1 MNHNG
6 VVGPSGPKLLSAR
19 FGRTD
24 GHRLAVYE
32 KEGGYQALRRVLG
45 GMQPVEVQAVVK
57 ESGLRGRG
65 GAGFPT
71 GTKWG
76 FVPQAAEQVY
86 FFVNAD
92 ESEPGTFKDRFLLDY
107 DPHQTIEGT
116 IISCFAVRASLGFI
130 YIRGEFGWLI
140 DRVQKAVDECYAAGY
155 LGKNILGSGYNLDL
169 IVHKGAGAYLCGEE
183 TGLINSVEGR
193 KGQPSI
199 KPPFPAVSGFLK
211 KPTIVNNVES
221 VASVPWI
228 IMNGAAAYRAFGTE
242 KSPGTKLFSVSG
254 PVKRPGVYE
263 IPLGMPFRTFFN
275 DVLGGMADGEELKAV
290 IVGGSSVPVLPADEI
305 MNCNLDY
312 ESLGS
317 AGTMLGS
324 GGMIIIPK
332 RCDMV
337 ELIQV
342 LMHFYWDESCGQCTP
357 CREGTGWLHRL
368 VKKLRRGEGT
378 PEDLERIEHVC
389 SGMAGLTICPLSDA
403 AVMPMRSF
411 LAKFRGE
418 FEALIQ
424 DQTPVAAESRWPR
437 GEQE

>member
-1 MNHNG
+1 MSRNEYRI
-6 VVGPSGPKLLSAR
+6 LSAR
-19 FGRTD
+19 FGRKD
-24 GHRLAVYE
+24 GHRLPVYE
-32 KEGGYQALRRVLG
+32 SEGGYKALRMVLG
-45 GMQPVEVQAVVK
+45 SMSAAEVRDVVK
-57 ESGLRGRG
+57 DSGLRGRG

-71 GTKWG
+71 GVKWG
-76 FVPQAAEQVY
+76 FVPEAAEDVY

-92 ESEPGTFKDRFLLDY
+92 ESEPGTFKDRYLLDY

-116 IISCFAVRASLGFI
+116 IISCFAVRAKLAFI

-140 DRVQKAVDECYAAGY
+140 DRVNKAVEEAYAAGY
-155 LGKNILGSGYNLDL
+155 LGKNILGSGYDLDM
-169 IVHKGAGAYLCGEE
+169 IVHKGAGAYICGEE

-193 KGQPSI
+193 KGQPRI
-199 KPPFPAVSGFLK
+199 KPPFPAVAGFLD

-228 IMNGAAAYRAFGTE
+228 INNGAEAYKAFGTE
-242 KSPGTKLFSVSG
+242 KSSGTKLFSVSG
-254 PVKRPGVYE
+254 PVKNPGVFE
-263 IPLGMPFRTFFN
+263 VPLGIPFREFFH
-275 DVLGGMADGEELKAV
+275 DYLGGMVEGEELKAV
-290 IVGGSSVPVLPADEI
+290 IVGGSSVPVLPAAEI

-312 ESLGS
+312 ESLMQ

-324 GGMIIIPK
+324 GGMIIIPES
-332 RCDMV
+332 CDMV

-342 LMHFYWDESCGQCTP
+342 LMHFYFDESCGQCTP
-357 CREGTGWLHRL
+357 CREGTGWLHRI

-378 PEDLERIEHVC
+378 AGDIDLLLHVC
-389 SGMAGLTICPLSDA
+389 DGMAGLTICPLADA

-411 LAKFRGE
+411 IDKFRPE

-424 DQTPVAAESRWPR
+424 ETAPAVARSRWPR

>member
-1 MNHNG
+1 MDNSHYNI
-6 VVGPSGPKLLSAR
+6 LSAR
-19 FGRTD
+19 FGRDD
-24 GHRLAVYE
+24 GHKLAVYE
-32 KEGGYQALRRVLG
+32 GEGGYKALKMVLS
-45 GMQPVEVQAVVK
+45 GMKPEEVREVVK

-71 GTKWG
+71 GVKWG
-76 FVPQAAEQVY
+76 FVPATAEEIY

-92 ESEPGTFKDRFLLDY
+92 ESEPGTFKDRLLLDY

-116 IISCFAVRASLGFI
+116 IISCFAVKARLAFI

-140 DRVQKAVDECYAAGY
+140 DRVQAAVDEAYAAGY
-155 LGKNILGSGYNLDL
+155 LGKNILGSGYDL
-169 IVHKGAGAYLCGEE
+169 EMIVHKGAGAYICGEE

-199 KPPFPAVSGFLK
+199 KPPFPAVAGFLG

-228 IMNGAAAYRAFGTE
+228 MNNGSAAYKKFGTE
-242 KSPGTKLFSVSG
+242 KSCGTKLFSVSG
-254 PVKRPGVYE
+254 PVKKPGVYE
-263 IPLGMPFRTFFN
+263 IPLGLPFREFFH
-275 DVLGGMADGEELKAV
+275 DWLGGMVDGEELKAV
-290 IVGGSSVPVLPADEI
+290 IVGGSSVPVLPAAEV

-312 ESLGS
+312 ESLAS

-324 GGMIIIPK
+324 GGMIIIPQS
-332 RCDMV
+332 CDMV

-342 LMHFYWDESCGQCTP
+342 LMHFYFDESCGQCTP
-357 CREGTGWLHRL
+357 CREGTGWLHKI

-378 PEDLERIEHVC
+378 AKDLELLEHVC
-389 SGMAGLTICPLSDA
+389 QGMAGLTICPLSDA

-411 LAKFRGE
+411 MTKFRPE

-424 DQTPVAAESRWPR
+424 ETATAGNCSRWPR
-437 GEQE
+437 GE